1 MILAGGRRGVFCLLE
16 RVLGA
21 VHFHPALWELLYG
34 MISDIHRM
42 EQREL
47 RHGCHTATLST
58 NHTVFLQYYGAIL
71 VGVVALALDW
81 IVRKT
86 CKDIG
91 IELTD
96 MAVNVDNIHLFIRY
110 PLKYFMSY
118 IAKRL
123 KGMRSRELCKAF
135 PPLKEWCNKSL
146 WASACFYGS
155 VGHGWGL
162 LRGTYRIKRFR
173 IQKRDAQA
181 LYLSAGFGDF
191 RIGESMRGKATI
203 MNGGS

>member
-1 MILAGGRRGVFCLLE
+1 MPHGNAFDQSCGLLA
-16 RVLGA
+16 VL
-21 VHFHPALWELLYG
+21 W
-34 MISDIHRM
+34 DD
-42 EQREL
+42 
-47 RHGCHTATLST
+47 
-58 NHTVFLQYYGAIL
+58 L
-71 VGVVALALDW
+71 VCDVALALDW
-81 IVRKT
+81 IIRKT

-96 MAVNVDNIHLFIRY
+96 MAVNVDNVHLFIRY

-123 KGMRSRELCKAF
+123 KGIRSRELRKAF
-135 PPLKEWCNKSL
+135 PHLKERCNKSH

-155 VGHGWGL
+155 VGHGWEL

-191 RIGESMRGKATI
+191 GIWESMLGKVTT
-203 MNGGS
+203 MNGGL